1 MKCLCLCLQTKC
13 RHQIVFKTIS
23 HLADRRSLSIFMGS
37 LLHPT
42 VLDFLSLLCLSLQ
55 GSLVKTII
63 ISNNTHQDLKISQRG
78 SKQTKQY
85 PSFLQ
90 ILFLNKSENEYTY
103 AKEYSF
109 RNTIVIRFFYLEYN
123 VHKITFHCIN
133 QVYLIY

>member
-1 MKCLCLCLQTKC
+1 MLMPLFTNKVSSLD
-13 RHQIVFKTIS
+13 VFKTIS

-63 ISNNTHQDLKISQRG
+63 ISYNTHQDLKISQRG

-85 PSFLQ
+85 ISFLQ
-90 ILFLNKSENEYTY
+90 ILFLNKSKIEYTY
-103 AKEYSF
+103 TKE
-109 RNTIVIRFFYLEYN
+109 
-123 VHKITFHCIN
+123 
-133 QVYLIY
+133 